1 MKKDISSDLTS
12 DALEEINNKVDGLDL
27 PGVEFDITGPAGI
40 ASDTL
45 GLFKDGDF
53 VLMIATVVL
62 IFILLIAIYR
72 SPLLA
77 ITPLLIAGLLSMIVD
92 RVIRIARKSDLCQVD
107 SSRVSIMLVL
117 LFAELIDYSLFVFS
131 RSREELKRHE
141 SKYDA
146 MRVAIHHVSEP
157 IFFSG

>member
-1 MKKDISSDLTS
+1 PLHEFPEKVQDQMFSDSDDSSTLLINMAMKKDISSNLTS
-12 DALEEINNKVDGLDL
+12 DALEEINNKVDELDL

-45 GLFKDGDF
+45 GLFKNGDF

-77 ITPLLIAGLLSMIVD
+77 ITPLLIAGI
-92 RVIRIARKSDLCQVD
+92 
-107 SSRVSIMLVL
+107 
-117 LFAELIDYSLFVFS
+117 
-131 RSREELKRHE
+131 
-141 SKYDA
+141 
-146 MRVAIHHVSEP
+146 
-157 IFFSG
+157 

>member
-1 MKKDISSDLTS
+1 DKPDEVASSLPFHEFPEEVQYQMFSGDGSTLLINMAMKKDISSDLAS

-45 GLFKDGDF
+45 GLFKDGEF

-77 ITPLLIAGLLSMIVD
+77 ITPLHI
-92 RVIRIARKSDLCQVD
+92 SDILYTC
-107 SSRVSIMLVL
+107 
-117 LFAELIDYSLFVFS
+117 
-131 RSREELKRHE
+131 
-141 SKYDA
+141 
-146 MRVAIHHVSEP
+146 
-157 IFFSG
+157 